1 VFVFVQAKS
10 SNVELSWPRRCV
22 KGVYAEIDHYKLS
35 QVLRNLVSNALKFTP
50 AGGRVRVTAEVL
62 TPGSKPRT
70 ARSLSALKEMDEDA
84 AEDYE
89 SGKLGGDGSHAGS
102 LSKSVELVE
111 NRRAVGSRAKRTKPK
126 SLEFDDL
133 SIANP
138 GIIRSVSTDE
148 TPPHIYAL
156 PLSGSPQHLPYSTRG
171 VLAPEIS
178 TATLTTTT
186 TGAIAGYRGSTSAA
200 PSFDL
205 SMLSAA
211 PSNDLEAGSP
221 VPLLS
226 MPGLAPEEGTAKLG
240 TYSGFGTPAPIT
252 SVAQT
257 GTASKQQQPHTVL
270 RDSPESSDESSPPE
284 KTNRMLP
291 DNNMTFI
298 KKLFSSDQ
306 ERSNLQIFP
315 STNMLRISVTDSGA
329 GISKVRR
336 LYGDAS
342 LVTAVLMIVL
352 YDYNTHRRT
361 KIGCSRR

>member
-1 VFVFVQAKS
+1 LLFVQAKS

-89 SGKLGGDGSHAGS
+89 SGKVGCDGSLAGS

-156 PLSGSPQHLPYSTRG
+156 PLSGSPIHLAYSTRG

-186 TGAIAGYRGSTSAA
+186 TGAIAGHRGSASAA

-211 PSNDLEAGSP
+211 PSNDVEAGSP

-240 TYSGFGTPAPIT
+240 TYSGAGTPAPIT
-252 SVAQT
+252 SVAQI
-257 GTASKQQQPHTVL
+257 GTAGKQPHTIL
-270 RDSPESSDESSPPE
+270 RDSPGSSDESSPPE
-284 KTNRMLP
+284 KTATRLLA
-291 DNNMTFI
+291 DSNMTFI
-298 KKLFSSDQ
+298 KKLFSTDQ

-336 LYGDAS
+336 LYSGAL
-342 LVTAVLMIVL
+342 LVTAMLTIVL
-352 YDYNTHRRT
+352 YDYNTTGEPR
-361 KIGCSRR
+361 